1 MRINGCLHWIM
12 IASLSLLSNSPLY
25 AEEIDGVLTEDEIK
39 AVVADRD
46 VINLDGV
53 QIRGNKEL
61 PQILYIVPWQE
72 IETKRRVKEQ
82 DIVLFSLSERRI
94 KPVMPDMKKGDSR
107 SR

>member
-1 MRINGCLHWIM
+1 MQVSRYLRYFTVAGI
-12 IASLSLLSNSPLY
+12 SLFSSVLFAEEPVSLLS
-25 AEEIDGVLTEDEIK
+25 EGDVK
-39 AVVADRD
+39 AVIADRD

-72 IETKRRVKEQ
+72 VETKRRVKEQ

-94 KPVMPDMKKGDSR
+94 KPVIPDMNKGSSGGFR
-107 SR
+107 

>member
-1 MRINGCLHWIM
+1 MKADLSMRGLFVGL
-12 IASLSLLSNSPLY
+12 LSLLAGTVAY
-25 AEEIDGVLTEDEIK
+25 AEEPREGLSTDEIK
-39 AVVADRD
+39 AVIADGD

-72 IETKRRVKEQ
+72 VKTTHRVKEQ

-94 KPVMPDMKKGDSR
+94 KPVMPDMNEGR
-107 SR
+107 EGFR

>member
-1 MRINGCLHWIM
+1 MRINGFCCWFVVG
-12 IASLSLLSNSPLY
+12 ASLFSSSLLY
-25 AEEIDGVLTEDEIK
+25 AEEVDGVLTEDEIK

-72 IETKRRVKEQ
+72 VETKRRVKEQ
-82 DIVLFSLSERRI
+82 DIVLFSLTERRI
-94 KPVMPDMKKGDSR
+94 KPVMPDMNKAGSR
-107 SR
+107 FR